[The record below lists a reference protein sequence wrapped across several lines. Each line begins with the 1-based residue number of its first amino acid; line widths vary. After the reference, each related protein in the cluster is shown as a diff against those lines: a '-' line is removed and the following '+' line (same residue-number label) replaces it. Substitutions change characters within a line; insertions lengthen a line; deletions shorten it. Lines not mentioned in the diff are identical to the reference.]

1 MVKFEVYINRGG
13 KVVIDHIDD
22 AECTPGMSRQ
32 YTRFNSECKPELL
45 EYWNRDDVVEMNTP
59 EYKSIL
65 ARHNFKHKRV
75 KFGGL
80 KSDGYEKVVFF
91 IDSAEP

>member
-1 MVKFEVYINRGG
+1 MVKFELYINRDG
-13 KVVIDHIDD
+13 KVAIDPIDD
-22 AECTPGMSRQ
+22 AEGTPGMSRQ

-59 EYKSIL
+59 EYKAIL
-65 ARHNFKHKRV
+65 ARHNFKHRRV
-75 KFGGL
+75 KFGDH